1 MKDCPKA
8 DVLTQHDLDPEGGI
22 EDAMRTIR
30 GAPFAIDD
38 QAAVAVDSRG
48 KGIDIFAGSQVKQR
62 HPDITKW
69 TRSIHQLTLWIGS
82 ARTGAPSIQ
91 RAKARRFDANAW
103 WEVRSGGGGGVQQER

>member
-1 MKDCPKA
+1 MQDCPNA
-8 DVLTQHDLDPEGGI
+8 NELNDLDADGTM

-30 GAPFAIDD
+30 GVPFALDD
-38 QAAVAVDSRG
+38 QAAVAVDSQG

-69 TRSIHQLTLWIGS
+69 TPAIHQLTLWIGS

-91 RAKARRFDANAW
+91 RAKARRLDAHAW
-103 WEVRSGGGGGVQQER
+103 WEVRSGGGGGVQKRGWR